1 MDLTADPDDFAVA
14 VSSIEGVAQAAA
26 SISTESPPR
35 HGHGTR
41 YAQWY
46 RCTFESGRQPSAR
59 SVSRRRQAD
68 HGSLLALISLVIIML
83 AWMARPELNASEI
96 DDRFVEMEASL
107 ETLRQQL
114 QGVKMLIS
122 TKGDSLMAP
131 LHENEWP
138 NELSA
143 EIVDRVKE
151 DVRSTVVDHWIAD
164 VEQKLKD
171 DIVAGLNTSFIQRIK
186 DLQEE
191 QEDAKALQRHVRRA
205 IFAAVNSTSSAI
217 NEVQMTGMP
226 QASVL
231 EKADGVDWLLAING
245 AQVLGSTSSLDPCDG
260 LDFMKKVTCKVQISL
275 TVPVQMNPITI
286 LRPNGMPAK
295 LADEASGLYP
305 GQCWAMRGSN
315 GFVDIQLSRDVE
327 PLYVVI
333 EHAPSSILVGGGDS
347 AVKNFRVIGSRN
359 EAEHFVLA
367 DGEYQLTAGEDGR
380 PRPHIQRFDVSAIQS
395 VINRVRFE
403 VLSNHGHQGYTC
415 IYHVRLIA
423 QAARASA

>member
-1 MDLTADPDDFAVA
+1 MDFTADPEDFAVA
-14 VSSIEGVAQAAA
+14 VSSNEGVAQPAA
-26 SISTESPPR
+26 SMSTESPPR
-35 HGHGTR
+35 HSHGTR

-68 HGSLLALISLVIIML
+68 HGSLFALISLVVIML

-131 LHENEWP
+131 LHENERP
-138 NELSA
+138 NEELSA

-151 DVRSTVVDHWIAD
+151 DLRSTVVHHWIAD

-171 DIVAGLNTSFIQRIK
+171 DIVSGLNTSFIQRIK

-191 QEDAKALQRHVRRA
+191 QEEALERHVRRA
-205 IFAAVNSTSSAI
+205 IFAAVNTASS
-217 NEVQMTGMP
+217 NNQVQMTGML

-231 EKADGVDWLLAING
+231 EKAEGVDWLLAING
-245 AQVLGSTSSLDPCDG
+245 AQVLGSTSSFDPCDG

-286 LRPNGMPAK
+286 LRPNGMPSK
-295 LADEASGLYP
+295 LAHEASGLFP

>member
-1 MDLTADPDDFAVA
+1 MDFTADPEDFAVA
-14 VSSIEGVAQAAA
+14 VSSNEGVAQPAA
-26 SISTESPPR
+26 SMSTESPPR
-35 HGHGTR
+35 HRHGTR

-46 RCTFESGRQPSAR
+46 RGTFESGRQPSAR

-68 HGSLLALISLVIIML
+68 HGSLFALISLVVIML

-96 DDRFVEMEASL
+96 DDRFVEMEVSL
-107 ETLRQQL
+107 ETLRRQL
-114 QGVKMLIS
+114 QGVKMLSS

-138 NELSA
+138 NEELSA

-151 DVRSTVVDHWIAD
+151 DLRSTVVHHWIAD

-171 DIVAGLNTSFIQRIK
+171 DIVSGLNTSFIQRIK

-191 QEDAKALQRHVRRA
+191 QEEALERHVRRA
-205 IFAAVNSTSSAI
+205 IFAAVNTASS
-217 NEVQMTGMP
+217 NNQVQMTGML

-231 EKADGVDWLLAING
+231 EKAEGVDWLLAING
-245 AQVLGSTSSLDPCDG
+245 AQVLGSTSSFDPCDG

-286 LRPNGMPAK
+286 LRPNGMPSK
-295 LADEASGLYP
+295 LAHEASGLFP

-327 PLYVVI
+327 PLSVVI

-359 EAEHFVLA
+359 EAEQFVLA

-380 PRPHIQRFDVSAIQS
+380 PKPHIQRFDVSAIQS

>member
-1 MDLTADPDDFAVA
+1 MDFTADPEDFAVA
-14 VSSIEGVAQAAA
+14 VSSNEGVAQPAA
-26 SISTESPPR
+26 SMSTESPPR
-35 HGHGTR
+35 HSHGTR

-68 HGSLLALISLVIIML
+68 HGSLFALISLVIIML

-96 DDRFVEMEASL
+96 DDRFVEMEVSL
-107 ETLRQQL
+107 ETLRRQL
-114 QGVKMLIS
+114 QGVKMLSS

-131 LHENEWP
+131 LHENERP
-138 NELSA
+138 NEELSA

-151 DVRSTVVDHWIAD
+151 DLRSTVVHHWIAD

-171 DIVAGLNTSFIQRIK
+171 DIVSGLNTSFIQRIK

-191 QEDAKALQRHVRRA
+191 QEEALERHVRRA
-205 IFAAVNSTSSAI
+205 IFAAVNTASS
-217 NEVQMTGMP
+217 NNQVQMTGML

-231 EKADGVDWLLAING
+231 EKAEGVDWLLAING
-245 AQVLGSTSSLDPCDG
+245 AQVLGSTSSFDPCDG

-286 LRPNGMPAK
+286 LRPNGMPSK
-295 LADEASGLYP
+295 LAHEASGLFP

-327 PLYVVI
+327 PLSVVI

>member
-1 MDLTADPDDFAVA
+1 MDFTADPEDFAVA
-14 VSSIEGVAQAAA
+14 VSSNEGVAQPAA
-26 SISTESPPR
+26 SMSTESPPR
-35 HGHGTR
+35 HSHGTR

-46 RCTFESGRQPSAR
+46 RGTFESGRQPSAR

-68 HGSLLALISLVIIML
+68 HGSLFALISLVVIML

-96 DDRFVEMEASL
+96 DDRFVEMEVSL
-107 ETLRQQL
+107 ETLRRQL
-114 QGVKMLIS
+114 QGVKMLSS

-131 LHENEWP
+131 LHENERP
-138 NELSA
+138 NEELSA

-151 DVRSTVVDHWIAD
+151 DLRSTVVHHWIAD

-171 DIVAGLNTSFIQRIK
+171 DIVSGLNTSFIQRIK

-191 QEDAKALQRHVRRA
+191 QEEALERHVRRA
-205 IFAAVNSTSSAI
+205 IFAAVNTASS
-217 NEVQMTGMP
+217 NNQVQMTGML

-231 EKADGVDWLLAING
+231 EKAEGVDWLLAING
-245 AQVLGSTSSLDPCDG
+245 AQVLGSTSSFDPCDG

>member
-1 MDLTADPDDFAVA
+1 MDFTADPEDFAVA
-14 VSSIEGVAQAAA
+14 VSSNEGVAQPAA
-26 SISTESPPR
+26 SMSTESPPR
-35 HGHGTR
+35 HSHGTR

-68 HGSLLALISLVIIML
+68 HGSLFALISLVIIML

-138 NELSA
+138 NEELSA

-171 DIVAGLNTSFIQRIK
+171 DIVSGLNTSFIQRIK

-191 QEDAKALQRHVRRA
+191 QEEALQRHVRRA
-205 IFAAVNSTSSAI
+205 IFAAVNTASS
-217 NEVQMTGMP
+217 NNQVQMTGML

-231 EKADGVDWLLAING
+231 EKAEGVDWLLAING
-245 AQVLGSTSSLDPCDG
+245 AQVLGSTSSFDPCDG

-286 LRPNGMPAK
+286 LRPNGMPSK
-295 LADEASGLYP
+295 LAHEASGLFP

-403 VLSNHGHQGYTC
+403 VLSNHGNQGYTC